1 MAAKKVYAVR
11 RGKIIGILDSWD
23 ACKEAVDGYPGAEY
37 KGFKTLE
44 EARAY
49 MEGIAYIVE
58 PFAQTAFQMEE
69 IKPLRTETGDKGRAA
84 GKSRAADG
92 GRESGTGKAAGKKRG
107 QLPDREKRPR
117 GMGDPQGGLVAY
129 VDGSYEHSA
138 RRYAFGCVFILPD
151 DTVYVENGSGSNPD
165 TAQLRNVSGEML
177 GAMYA
182 VRWAIKNGFS
192 RIELRYDYEGIE
204 KWVTGE
210 WKSKTELTQKYAAAM
225 RRWMESIQMGF
236 TKVAAHTNV
245 YYNELA
251 DRLAKD
257 GLMERDEI
265 PEVWRMEEM
274 EPWVE

>member
-11 RGKIIGILDSWD
+11 RGKVIGILDSWD

-49 MEGIAYIVE
+49 MEGIAYTVE
-58 PFAQTAFQMEE
+58 PSGQMVFQMEE
-69 IKPLRTETGDKGRAA
+69 IKPLHTGTDEENRAA
-84 GKSRAADG
+84 GGDGAA
-92 GRESGTGKAAGKKRG
+92 GKAAGKKRE

-117 GMGDPQGGLVAY
+117 GMGDSQGGLVAY
-129 VDGSYEHSA
+129 VDGSYEHSVK
-138 RRYAFGCVFILPD
+138 RYAFGCVFILPD

-177 GAMYA
+177 GAMFA
-182 VRWAIKNGFS
+182 VRWAIRNGFS

-225 RRWMESIQMGF
+225 RRWMESIQMRF

-257 GLMERDEI
+257 GLLERDEI

-274 EPWVE
+274 EPWAE